1 MTACY
6 RVVILLAVSSF
17 MLRAD
22 LTLKIRTIAVAGRTT
37 EITEYYKGNLMRR
50 DFGPGYQV
58 VDFSTGRSFSVDLE
72 KKEYYPFDGARMAM
86 KRVIDPSHKIFIETT
101 CSATGEQ
108 RQWFGYAAYRYL
120 TTKKSHDEFN
130 GQSSGNRETHL
141 DTWVLDLP
149 VPPYVQGIASPNANF
164 VLGGGPSG
172 GVMIVPDVKATH
184 SGPLLHGLVV
194 RLKSEQYESEVVA
207 LSLAP
212 LDESLFEVS
221 KSFREVTFPAFEARP
236 RSWSD
241 QLALEWLRFRTWLD
255 GLFGS

>member
-1 MTACY
+1 M
-6 RVVILLAVSSF
+6 
-17 MLRAD
+17 
-22 LTLKIRTIAVAGRTT
+22 RT
-37 EITEYYKGNLMRR
+37 TEYYKGNLMRR

-130 GQSSGNRETHL
+130 GQSSNRETHL

-149 VPPYVQGIASPNANF
+149 VPPYVQGTAS
-164 VLGGGPSG
+164 
-172 GVMIVPDVKATH
+172 
-184 SGPLLHGLVV
+184 LV
-194 RLKSEQYESEVVA
+194 EVVERFVHFLHRA
-207 LSLAP
+207 EGP
-212 LDESLFEVS
+212 FH
-221 KSFREVTFPAFEARP
+221 
-236 RSWSD
+236 
-241 QLALEWLRFRTWLD
+241 LAL
-255 GLFGS
+255 